1 MIPMKNL
8 IMVFLLSTLIS
19 FMTITG
25 CTSAS
30 GYAGTYTCVDDP
42 SNLIIL
48 NSDGTIDFI
57 NGAGN
62 FTGTYTLKEK
72 ELRIC
77 ANEGEGSTSCIS
89 TEIDEDG
96 SFPMGFTKYRK

>member
-1 MIPMKNL
+1 MKYLVNALLLGTLVSYL
-8 IMVFLLSTLIS
+8 I
-19 FMTITG
+19 ITG

-30 GYAGTYTCVDDP
+30 GYTGTYTCVDDP

-62 FTGTYTLKEK
+62 FTGTYTLEDKES
-72 ELRIC
+72 RIC
-77 ANEGEGSTSCIS
+77 ANDGEGSTSCIS